1 MIKGNGVSTG
11 VGFGNVVVLKNN
23 ERKIEKK
30 IIKNPE
36 EEIEKLKKVLEEVTQ
51 ETQIIVEKASGTEK
65 EIMSAYL
72 MILQDPTLIQEAE
85 NVINNYITKL
95 EMKSPKWKNNMKKL
109 EKRYKISLILN
120 GLLLIGMTCTVIIGL
135 I

>member
-1 MIKGNGVSTG
+1 MKNNYLQNMIVLKNLPSNLVEEAI
-11 VGFGNVVVLKNN
+11 VVLKQN
-23 ERKIEKK
+23 KK
-30 IIKNPE
+30 A
-36 EEIEKLKKVLEEVTQ
+36 KKYQ
-51 ETQIIVEKASGTEK
+51 YIDEKAKTIEAREK
-65 EIMSAYL
+65 DDNYIVKES
-72 MILQDPTLIQEAE
+72 E